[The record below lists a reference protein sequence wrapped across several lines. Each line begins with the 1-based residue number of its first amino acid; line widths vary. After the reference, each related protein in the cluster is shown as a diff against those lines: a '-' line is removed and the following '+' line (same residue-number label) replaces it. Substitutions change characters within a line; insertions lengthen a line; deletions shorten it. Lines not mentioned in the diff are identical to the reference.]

1 MRLKRLLSSRVF
13 ASVAI
18 IVAAVAKA
26 YRYQE
31 RQQHSHEQQDKRRI
45 EKDVKASIESLKF
58 ENTIKP
64 PSESTI
70 ER

>member
-13 ASVAI
+13 ATVAI
-18 IVAAVAKA
+18 IVAATATA

-31 RQQHSHEQQDKRRI
+31 RHQHLHEQQDKRRI
-45 EKDVKASIESLKF
+45 EKDVKASIESLKL

-64 PSESTI
+64 LSESTS